1 MLTSSPK
8 IWHFN
13 NRDFFQISSLD
24 SDHWIW
30 KSFCDAYFNSACVRV
45 PCCLSKGPLKWDFLD
60 IYLTTFS
67 ESLNSEIQ
75 NLWRSFFVSK
85 YLIFH
90 LDFKNSVKNW
100 GRLLCLWENCTWI
113 GIVKFSLLRTWYSST
128 AANVLTSSPKIL
140 HVDKRDFFQLNLF
153 SSDRWIW

>member
-67 ESLNSEIQ
+67 ESFNSQIQ

-100 GRLLCLWENCTWI
+100 GRVLCLWENCTWI

-140 HVDKRDFFQLNLF
+140 YVDKRDFFQLNLF

>member
-90 LDFKNSVKNW
+90 LDFKNSVKNS
-100 GRLLCLWENCTWI
+100 GKVLCFWENCIWI
-113 GIVKFSLLRTWYSST
+113 GIVKFSLLRTSYSST
-128 AANVLTSSPKIL
+128 AKNVLTSSPKIL
-140 HVDKRDFFQLNLF
+140 HVHKRDFFQLNLF

>member
-90 LDFKNSVKNW
+90 LDFKNSVKNS
-100 GRLLCLWENCTWI
+100 GKVLCFWENCIWI

>member
-100 GRLLCLWENCTWI
+100 GRVLCLWENCTWI

>member
-90 LDFKNSVKNW
+90 LDFKNSVKNS
-100 GRLLCLWENCTWI
+100 GKVLCFWENCIWI

-140 HVDKRDFFQLNLF
+140 YVDKRDFFQLNLF

>member
-100 GRLLCLWENCTWI
+100 GRVLCLWENCTWI
-113 GIVKFSLLRTWYSST
+113 GIVKFSLLRTWSSST

-140 HVDKRDFFQLNLF
+140 YVDKRDFFQLNLF

>member
-13 NRDFFQISSLD
+13 NRDFFQINSLG

-30 KSFCDAYFNSACVRV
+30 KSCCDTDFNSACVRV
-45 PCCLSKGPLKWDFLD
+45 PRCLSKGRLKWDFLD
-60 IYLTTFS
+60 IYLTRFS

-75 NLWRSFFVSK
+75 NLWRSFCVLK
-85 YLIFH
+85 YLQFK
-90 LDFKNSVKNW
+90 LDFKNAVKNW
-100 GRLLCLWENCTWI
+100 GKVLCFWENYIWI

-140 HVDKRDFFQLNLF
+140 YVDKRDFFQLNLF

>member
-13 NRDFFQISSLD
+13 NRDFFQINSLD

-100 GRLLCLWENCTWI
+100 GRVLCLWENCTWI

>member
-67 ESLNSEIQ
+67 ESFNSQIQ

-90 LDFKNSVKNW
+90 LDFKNSVKNS
-100 GRLLCLWENCTWI
+100 GKVLCFWENCIWI